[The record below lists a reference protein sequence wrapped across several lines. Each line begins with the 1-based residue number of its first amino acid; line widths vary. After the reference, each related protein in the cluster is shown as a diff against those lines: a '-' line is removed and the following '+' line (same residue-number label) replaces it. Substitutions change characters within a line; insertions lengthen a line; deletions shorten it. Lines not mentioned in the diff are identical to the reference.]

1 MRFLSVVIV
10 AVAGLFAGH
19 VRGQFNDGLGLMNG
33 LAPRSWPLAVAKPP
47 LLGKRDGS
55 CASGSHPCMRSTFA
69 VVSDR
74 FISFL
79 ECAVWIRNLEGRIYV
94 RRGLRPPCC
103 AASSL
108 NESSVD
114 HDRHVHYVH
123 VTDLPD
129 K

>member
-1 MRFLSVVIV
+1 MRFISVAIV
-10 AVAGLFAGH
+10 AVAGLFVGH

-74 FISFL
+74 FICFFGM
-79 ECAVWIRNLEGRIYV
+79 R
-94 RRGLRPPCC
+94 
-103 AASSL
+103 
-108 NESSVD
+108 SVD
-114 HDRHVHYVH
+114 PQPLRAYLCASWASAPMLRCVK
-123 VTDLPD
+123 L
-129 K
+129 KRIFCGS